1 MNRRTRFSLAIVAAS
16 LIAACGQEQVETSST
31 TESAPVS
38 SSEGSAPPSS
48 LRLYVI
54 DCGTMK
60 ADPSRFR
67 LEATEIASDVLA
79 TPCFMVAHPRGT
91 LMWDVGAVPD
101 ADWMPTG
108 SPVAHHLVLPDNS
121 ERNLTLNKGL
131 LPQLAEI
138 GYQPSD
144 ITYIALSHYHW
155 DHIANANAFA
165 NATWLV
171 RQVERDLM
179 FADKPPVTMP
189 AWYAALKDAKTVIIE
204 GEDHDVFGDGT
215 VVIKNAPGHT
225 PGHQILYVK
234 LPQTGDVVLS
244 GDLYHFPEAR
254 QLKRVPTFDYDQKMT
269 PASREKAEA
278 FLASTGATL
287 WIQHDSALIGS
298 LKKAPEYYE

>member
-31 TESAPVS
+31 TSAPVA

-189 AWYAALKDAKTVIIE
+189 AWYAALKDAKTVIVE